1 MKFSIATLLSITVS
15 TVYAQTTA
23 TTASTAGI
31 AVNKPSFGEVVTA
44 GQPYTITWTVTNSN
58 VKTINSIALVSGA
71 STNLQTYISNILSS
85 SISTSSN
92 QYSWNVPSTIE
103 TGASYALALK
113 GDNGQTTYS
122 TYFTITGAAPGTG
135 NSTSVTAAA
144 AASSGAVK
152 TGALSSA
159 SASAPSS
166 KASQSSN
173 AVSLGVGMMSV
184 ASVATALLFI

>member
-1 MKFSIATLLSITVS
+1 MKFSIVTLLVITVS
-15 TVYAQTTA
+15 TAYAQTTA

-44 GQPYTITWTVTNSN
+44 GKPYTITWTVTNSN

-71 STNLQTYISNILSS
+71 STNLQTYISNILPS

-92 QYSWNVPSTIE
+92 QYAWNVPSTIE
-103 TGASYALALK
+103 TGASYALVLK

-122 TYFTITGAAPGTG
+122 TYFTITGAAPGTS
-135 NSTSVTAAA
+135 NRTSVTAAA
-144 AASSGAVK
+144 AAAI
-152 TGALSSA
+152 TGASSSA

-166 KASQSSN
+166 KTSQSSN

-184 ASVATALLFI
+184 ASVVTALLFI

>member
-1 MKFSIATLLSITVS
+1 MKFSIVTLLAITVS
-15 TVYAQTTA
+15 TAYAQTTA
-23 TTASTAGI
+23 TTASTTGI

-44 GQPYTITWTVTNSN
+44 GKPYTITWTVTNSN

-71 STNLQTYISNILSS
+71 STNLQTYISNILPS

-92 QYSWNVPSTIE
+92 QYAWNVPSTIE
-103 TGASYALALK
+103 TGASYALILK

-122 TYFTITGAAPGTG
+122 TYFTITGAAPGTS
-135 NSTSVTAAA
+135 NRTSVTAAA
-144 AASSGAVK
+144 AAT
-152 TGALSSA
+152 TGASSSA

-166 KASQSSN
+166 KTSQSSN

-184 ASVATALLFI
+184 ASVVTALLFI

>member
-1 MKFSIATLLSITVS
+1 MKFSIVTLLSITIS

-85 SISTSSN
+85 SISTSNN

-122 TYFTITGAAPGTG
+122 TYFTITGAAPGTS
-135 NSTSVTAAA
+135 NSTSVTAA

-166 KASQSSN
+166 KTSQSSN

-184 ASVATALLFI
+184 ASVTIAFLFI